1 MATRDQ
7 IAKEKQI
14 ISCCEKSLALEKL
27 KKKRADTRNK
37 IELGGL
43 VIKSKLNVYNKSII
57 LGALIYSLQ
66 IMATDYNFIKIFE
79 TIGKNHF
86 DKN

>member
-1 MATRDQ
+1 MATLDQ
-7 IAKEKQI
+7 IDKEKQI
-14 ISCCEKSLALEKL
+14 IICCERSLALEKL
-27 KKKRADTRNK
+27 KKRRADTRNK

-57 LGALIYSLQ
+57 LGALTCSLQ
-66 IMATDYNFIKIFE
+66 IMEADSNFIKIFE
-79 TIGKNHF
+79 TIGESLF

>member
-1 MATRDQ
+1 MATLDQ
-7 IAKEKQI
+7 IDKEKQI
-14 ISCCEKSLALEKL
+14 IICCERSLALEKI
-27 KKKRADTRNK
+27 KKRRADTRNK

-66 IMATDYNFIKIFE
+66 IMEADCNFIKIFE
-79 TIGKNHF
+79 TIGESLF
-86 DKN
+86 DIN